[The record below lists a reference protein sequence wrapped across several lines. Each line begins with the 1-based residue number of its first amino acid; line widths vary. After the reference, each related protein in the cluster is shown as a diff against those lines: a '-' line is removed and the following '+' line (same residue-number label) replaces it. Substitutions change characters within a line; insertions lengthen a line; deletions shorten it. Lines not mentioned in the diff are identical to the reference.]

1 VTDPDQNDLPELEL
15 DPVEP
20 VFEGGAEAEQPV
32 VDSAPAAEPE
42 PVAPV
47 SAAPVSP
54 ASVASAPGAS
64 AESDPEQGQWVWQ
77 YAAPPPP
84 PSFGAAFFSGTA
96 LPELYRFFGCALL
109 VVVGCLL
116 PWGPMTESSS
126 TTLADGTVEV
136 SEELMAVPGVIGV
149 ETTLGALSLIIGL
162 WLLFSSCYSIYTR
175 RQKILPVFLM
185 IEPAIVTWMKL
196 LETNDQAGSM
206 STLEMLDA
214 AGTGLLLTLI
224 GSTLV
229 AVQFFFVVGK
239 VYTKKEDKGAA
250 RRSAKSG
257 AKGKGADGADKKDG
271 DAKKKKDEGGKGKR
285 GRKKS

>member
-1 VTDPDQNDLPELEL
+1 MTDPDQNDLPELEL

-20 VFEGGAEAEQPV
+20 VADGGAEVEAAAVEA
-32 VDSAPAAEPE
+32 APGTEPE
-42 PVAPV
+42 P
-47 SAAPVSP
+47 AAPVP
-54 ASVASAPGAS
+54 AASAAAPEAS

-84 PSFGAAFFSGTA
+84 PSFGAAFFSGSA

-126 TTLADGTVEV
+126 MILADGTVEM
-136 SEELMAVPGVIGV
+136 SEELMAVPSVIGV
-149 ETTLGALSLIIGL
+149 ETALGALSLIIGL
-162 WLLFSSCYSIYTR
+162 WLLLSSCYSIYTR

-196 LETNDQAGSM
+196 LETNDQSGSM
-206 STLEMLDA
+206 SLLEMIDA
-214 AGTGLLLTLI
+214 AGTGVLLTLI

-229 AVQFFFVVGK
+229 SIQFFFVVGK
-239 VYTKKEDKGAA
+239 VYAKKDDKGAA

-257 AKGKGADGADKKDG
+257 AKGKGAEGDKKDG
-271 DAKKKKDEGGKGKR
+271 DKKSDKKKDDGGKGKR

>member
-1 VTDPDQNDLPELEL
+1 MTDPDQNDLPELEL
-15 DPVEP
+15 DPIEP
-20 VFEGGAEAEQPV
+20 VAEGGTEGELPIV
-32 VDSAPAAEPE
+32 ETAPAAEPE
-42 PVAPV
+42 AVAPV
-47 SAAPVSP
+47 TAAPE
-54 ASVASAPGAS
+54 AS

-116 PWGPMTESSS
+116 PWGPMSESSS
-126 TTLADGTVEV
+126 MTLEDGMVEM
-136 SEELMAVPGVIGV
+136 SDELMAVPSVIGV

-162 WLLFSSCYSIYTR
+162 WLLLSSCYSIYTR

-185 IEPAIVTWMKL
+185 IEPVIVTWMKL
-196 LETNDQAGSM
+196 LETNDQSGSM
-206 STLEMLDA
+206 SILEMLDA
-214 AGTGLLLTLI
+214 AGTGVLLTLI

-229 AVQFFFVVGK
+229 SIQFFFVVGK
-239 VYTKKEDKGAA
+239 VYAKKDDKGAA
-250 RRSAKSG
+250 RRSSKAG

-271 DAKKKKDEGGKGKR
+271 DAKKKDDGGKGKR

>member
-20 VFEGGAEAEQPV
+20 VADGGAEAE
-32 VDSAPAAEPE
+32 APAVETAPVAEPE
-42 PVAPV
+42 PAVAAA
-47 SAAPVSP
+47 AAPE
-54 ASVASAPGAS
+54 AS

-77 YAAPPPP
+77 YAAAPPP

-126 TTLADGTVEV
+126 MTLEDGTVEV
-136 SEELMAVPGVIGV
+136 SEGLMTVPSVIGV
-149 ETTLGALSLIIGL
+149 ETTLGALSLLIGL
-162 WLLFSSCYSIYTR
+162 WLMFSSCYSIYTR

-206 STLEMLDA
+206 GVLEMLDA
-214 AGTGLLLTLI
+214 AGTGVLLTLI

-229 AVQFFFVVGK
+229 SIQFFFVVGK
-239 VYTKKEDKGAA
+239 VYTKKDDKGAA
-250 RRSAKSG
+250 RRSAKTG
-257 AKGKGADGADKKDG
+257 AKGKGAEGDKADKADKADKKDG
-271 DAKKKKDEGGKGKR
+271 DKKKADGGKGKR